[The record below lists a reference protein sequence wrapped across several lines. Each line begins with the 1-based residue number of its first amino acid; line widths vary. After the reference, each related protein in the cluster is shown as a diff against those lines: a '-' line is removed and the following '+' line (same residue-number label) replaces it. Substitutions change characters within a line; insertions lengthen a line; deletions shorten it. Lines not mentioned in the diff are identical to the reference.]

1 MSGALRRVVSNR
13 YFILGLRLVLGGV
26 FIYASVY
33 KIAEPADFAKS
44 IYNYRMMPEATV
56 NLMAI
61 VLPWMELVCGVL
73 IIVGPLMRG
82 SALLIGLM
90 LLVFV
95 VAIGTALLRGLDIS
109 CGCFKVGEA
118 GGRLVGLKTLIEDAL
133 MLVAVGLIL
142 AFGGPS
148 SRLRRAPKGA
158 SAAGAGRPD

>member
-1 MSGALRRVVSNR
+1 MSGALLRILSNR
-13 YFILGLRLVLGGV
+13 YLVFGLRLVIGGV

-33 KIAEPADFAKS
+33 KIAGPSEFAKS
-44 IYNYRMMPEATV
+44 IYNYRMLPEATI

-61 VLPWMELVCGVL
+61 IMPWLELLCGIL
-73 IIVGPLMRG
+73 IIIGPLMRG

-90 LLVFV
+90 LAVFII
-95 VAIGTALLRGLDIS
+95 AIGTALARGLDIS

-118 GGRLVGLKTLIEDAL
+118 GGRLVGLKTLIEDIL

-148 SRLRRAPKGA
+148 FRLGRAGKGE
-158 SAAGAGRPD
+158 AARPD